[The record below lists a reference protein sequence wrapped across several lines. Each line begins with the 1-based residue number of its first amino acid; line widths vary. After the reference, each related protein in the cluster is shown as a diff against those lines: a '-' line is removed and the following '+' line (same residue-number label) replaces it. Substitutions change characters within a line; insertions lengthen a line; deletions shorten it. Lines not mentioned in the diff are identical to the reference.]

1 MGLQLLVFTTAA
13 VVVVGLLLAVRDRPD
28 EPDKGAVLGSA
39 VPAAAGVCRD
49 VLLVGVDGGGE
60 RPGKGRVFGPT
71 VDRFRTAYAA
81 LAAKG
86 GRTVDVR
93 RVPIHADAP
102 RALLRKKAPDGN
114 ARKALD
120 KARVK
125 AWRKPVPHVVGRTM
139 KVLTKAA
146 AACPEQQVVLV
157 GFSHGAAVMHRVLL
171 RLANRPDGLARVAAA
186 TLIADPDRV
195 AKTSARIVGHPP
207 APRGGSGVFAH
218 VLTPQAD
225 TPAPSATFDVL
236 QVCSRGDLVC
246 APKDN
251 TVKAALKVARSY
263 HEGRGARAVRR
274 VARSA
279 WSSTAL
285 VPIPAPRTQSLSM
298 RIGKP
303 FSAQLVARVKARH
316 GVVWVNAV
324 GLPPGLTLGP
334 TGLLS
339 GTPTQPGAF
348 TFTYQVSGTAPA
360 TVPMSGSVSV
370 VVTSSAVSTAVTA
383 GGQSS
388 CATHNDG
395 TLWCWGRNNFGQ
407 LGDGTTTPRPTPAP
421 VGTFVD
427 WKQVSASGS
436 TTCGVRADSTLWC
449 WGLNNFGQVGV
460 AGASRSTP
468 VQVGTNATWTSVST
482 SWFHTCATRSNGSL
496 WCWGAN
502 RHGEL
507 GLGGINRGYT
517 LPHKVAS
524 NTWASVTAGG
534 FHTCATRT
542 DGTAWC
548 WGQSIFG
555 QLGNAN
561 PAIQPNPVQ
570 VGLLTDW
577 KQLSA
582 SWAHTCGLSTAGQL
596 RCWGFNSSGQ
606 VGDGTLTTQLAPVPV
621 ASDRT
626 WTSISTAESS
636 TCAIDAAG
644 GAWCWGANHYGQ
656 LGNGQTTTSL
666 VPSPVPSDLPWVSLT
681 AGWWHGCGVR
691 QGGEAVCWGNNEW
704 GQLGDATLVDAPLPK
719 EVL

>member
-1 MGLQLLVFTTAA
+1 M
-13 VVVVGLLLAVRDRPD
+13 
-28 EPDKGAVLGSA
+28 K
-39 VPAAAGVCRD
+39 
-49 VLLVGVDGGGE
+49 
-60 RPGKGRVFGPT
+60 
-71 VDRFRTAYAA
+71 AA
-81 LAAKG
+81 LA
-86 GRTVDVR
+86 
-93 RVPIHADAP
+93 
-102 RALLRKKAPDGN
+102 
-114 ARKALD
+114 
-120 KARVK
+120 
-125 AWRKPVPHVVGRTM
+125 
-139 KVLTKAA
+139 
-146 AACPEQQVVLV
+146 
-157 GFSHGAAVMHRVLL
+157 
-171 RLANRPDGLARVAAA
+171 
-186 TLIADPDRV
+186 
-195 AKTSARIVGHPP
+195 
-207 APRGGSGVFAH
+207 
-218 VLTPQAD
+218 
-225 TPAPSATFDVL
+225 
-236 QVCSRGDLVC
+236 
-246 APKDN
+246 
-251 TVKAALKVARSY
+251 VARSY
-263 HEGRGARAVRR
+263 HDGHGARAVRR
-274 VARSA
+274 VARGA

-285 VPIPAPRTQSLSM
+285 VPIPAPRTQSVSM
-298 RIGKP
+298 RLGLP

-316 GVVWVNAV
+316 GVVWANAL
-324 GLPPGLTLGP
+324 GLPPGLTLSP

-339 GTPTQPGAF
+339 GTPTQAGVF
-348 TFTYQVSGTAPA
+348 TLLFQVSGTAPT
-360 TVPMSGSVSV
+360 TVPMTGSVSV
-370 VVTSSAVSTAVTA
+370 VVTTAAVSTAVTA
-383 GGQSS
+383 GGQTS

-436 TTCGVRADSTLWC
+436 TACGVRADSTLWC
-449 WGLNNFGQVGV
+449 WGLNNFGQLGV
-460 AGASRSTP
+460 AGPSRSTP

-482 SWFHTCATRSNGSL
+482 SWFHTCATRSNGTL

-507 GLGGINRGYT
+507 GLGGINRGYV
-517 LPHKVAS
+517 LPHKVGSVA
-524 NTWASVTAGG
+524 TWASVTSGG

-548 WGQSIFG
+548 WGQNIFG
-555 QLGNAN
+555 QLGNAK

-582 SWAHTCGLSTAGQL
+582 SWAHTCGLTMVGQL
-596 RCWGFNSSGQ
+596 RCWGSNSSGQ

-666 VPSPVPSDLPWVSLT
+666 VPSPVPSDRPWESLT

-704 GQLGDATLVDAPLPK
+704 GQLGDATLVTTRHCRRRCCEPRSSRARADFPLGAHDDAGHGRWRGRDRPRRPVRQPHRQRRTGFRTGPGTFRSELDPVGDADAPAQRARPAAPRGGGRPRHRQPPAGGCQGPRQGRREGRRGAAVHLQVTSFN
-719 EVL
+719 VLGSQHTAPGGAAPEFAPGRVRTDWAANLVACVPAERRRASGAPGRPVRRDRARAAGRYAFYPGAELGGRGIPRIADVERDVWTPDVASPRSPSRSWTPSAAACRIVRLRAPAPPGREI

>member
-1 MGLQLLVFTTAA
+1 MRLGL
-13 VVVVGLLLAVRDRPD
+13 
-28 EPDKGAVLGSA
+28 
-39 VPAAAGVCRD
+39 
-49 VLLVGVDGGGE
+49 
-60 RPGKGRVFGPT
+60 
-71 VDRFRTAYAA
+71 
-81 LAAKG
+81 
-86 GRTVDVR
+86 
-93 RVPIHADAP
+93 
-102 RALLRKKAPDGN
+102 
-114 ARKALD
+114 
-120 KARVK
+120 
-125 AWRKPVPHVVGRTM
+125 
-139 KVLTKAA
+139 
-146 AACPEQQVVLV
+146 
-157 GFSHGAAVMHRVLL
+157 
-171 RLANRPDGLARVAAA
+171 
-186 TLIADPDRV
+186 
-195 AKTSARIVGHPP
+195 
-207 APRGGSGVFAH
+207 
-218 VLTPQAD
+218 
-225 TPAPSATFDVL
+225 
-236 QVCSRGDLVC
+236 
-246 APKDN
+246 
-251 TVKAALKVARSY
+251 
-263 HEGRGARAVRR
+263 
-274 VARSA
+274 
-279 WSSTAL
+279 
-285 VPIPAPRTQSLSM
+285 
-298 RIGKP
+298 P

-316 GVVWVNAV
+316 GVVWANAV
-324 GLPPGLTLGP
+324 GLPPGLTLSP

-339 GTPTQPGAF
+339 GTPTQAGVF
-348 TFTYQVSGTAPA
+348 TLLFQVSGTAPT
-360 TVPMSGSVSV
+360 TVPMTGSVSV
-370 VVTSSAVSTAVTA
+370 VVTTAAVSTAVTA
-383 GGQSS
+383 GGQTS

-436 TTCGVRADSTLWC
+436 TACGVRARLHPVVL
-449 WGLNNFGQVGV
+449 GAQQLRAARRRPARRV
-460 AGASRSTP
+460 APRSRSAPTP
-468 VQVGTNATWTSVST
+468 PGRASST
-482 SWFHTCATRSNGSL
+482 SWFHTCATRSNGTL

-507 GLGGINRGYT
+507 GLGGINRGYV
-517 LPHKVAS
+517 LPHKVGSVA
-524 NTWASVTAGG
+524 TWASVTSGG

-548 WGQSIFG
+548 WGQNIFG
-555 QLGNAN
+555 QLGNAK
-561 PAIQPNPVQ
+561 PAISPNPVQ

-582 SWAHTCGLSTAGQL
+582 SWAHTCGLTMVGQL

-666 VPSPVPSDLPWVSLT
+666 VPSPVPSDRPWESLT